1 MRKIFFGLLV
11 ILIVLM
17 PILNPSEIQHRDA
30 VIKSIIKENTLTKK
44 SEGNELIGRY
54 FGSLI
59 VNKLVESMV
68 YRENY
73 FFLSL
78 TKVSFEGNSKTIGI
92 GILGSVY
99 ISNTDEVKDPNFKTK

>member
-1 MRKIFFGLLV
+1 MKKILFGLLV

-17 PILNPSEIQHRDA
+17 PILNPSEMQHRDT
-30 VIKSIIKENTLTKK
+30 VIKSIINEKTISDKLEKKEI
-44 SEGNELIGRY
+44 IGRY
-54 FGSLI
+54 FNALI
-59 VNKLVESMV
+59 INKLVESIV

-99 ISNTDEVKDPNFKTK
+99 IFSTDDVIDTKHK